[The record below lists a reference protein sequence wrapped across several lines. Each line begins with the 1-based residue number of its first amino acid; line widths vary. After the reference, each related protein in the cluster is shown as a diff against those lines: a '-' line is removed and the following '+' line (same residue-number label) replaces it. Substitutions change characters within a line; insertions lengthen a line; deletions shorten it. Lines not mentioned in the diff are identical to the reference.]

1 MIDISQPHSSLIRVI
16 KNADEETQTYQV
28 GETLFGRDEEAK
40 KWVQMVNRFNPHIC
54 EAFYADKVLLVEG
67 DTETIVYRDLLT
79 RFFPDEEIFVLNT
92 GSKMNIPFF
101 RKFSQLFI

>member
-1 MIDISQPHSSLIRVI
+1 
-16 KNADEETQTYQV
+16 
-28 GETLFGRDEEAK
+28 
-40 KWVQMVNRFNPHIC
+40 MVNRFNPHIC

-67 DTETIVYRDLLT
+67 DTETIVYRDLLN

-101 RKFSQLFI
+101 LRNSHSFSYRTLYHTRF